1 MENRSGR
8 VDVTRLGS
16 RLILLPLKEVAM
28 SKLTVD
34 IPDDVASSLRLPPD
48 TAEKEVRKE
57 LALTLYA
64 RRLLPLGKARKLSGL
79 SRRDFEAL
87 LGERQVPRDY
97 TEEELEEDLRYAFG
111 NDSESS
117 STRKLDE

>member
-1 MENRSGR
+1 
-8 VDVTRLGS
+8 
-16 RLILLPLKEVAM
+16 M

>member
-1 MENRSGR
+1 
-8 VDVTRLGS
+8 
-16 RLILLPLKEVAM
+16 M

-34 IPDDVASSLRLPPD
+34 IPDAVASSLRLPPD

-57 LALTLYA
+57 LAVTLYA
-64 RRLLPLGKARKLSGL
+64 RRLLPLGKARELSGL
-79 SRRDFEAL
+79 SRRDFEVL

-111 NDSESS
+111 TDSESS
-117 STRKLDE
+117 PTGKLGE

>member
-1 MENRSGR
+1 
-8 VDVTRLGS
+8 
-16 RLILLPLKEVAM
+16 M
-28 SKLTVD
+28 SKITVD

-87 LGERQVPRDY
+87 LGERRVPRDY

-117 STRKLDE
+117 PTGKLDE